1 MDRSKPKIFRHQS
14 GLIQAVQAEL
24 EEVLEGTKVMVEKVK
39 SDPPPK
45 ESLHPVDPGFYKITP
60 GRDGNPELIDE
71 VIFTKGKG
79 LPPKA
84 NR

>member
-1 MDRSKPKIFRHQS
+1 MDRSQPKIFRHQS

-45 ESLHPVDPGFYKITP
+45 ESLHPVDPGFYKLLP
-60 GRDGNPELIDE
+60 GLDGNPELIDK
-71 VIFTKGKG
+71 VTLPKGKG
-79 LPPKA
+79 SPAKPK
-84 NR
+84 